1 MFSKLLN
8 WYIKGEN
15 KFENFQIDWWHFGLV
30 GVKRERVQFV
40 EDFV

>member
-15 KFENFQIDWWHFGLV
+15 KYFQIDSWHFGLV